1 MATADDRAAPAV
13 QGGSGP
19 HLAMLANIFLV
30 ATSFPVGAAITHALP
45 PAALNG
51 VRFALA
57 AAVFAV
63 LLTLT
68 GGWRR
73 PRPRDAL
80 RYVVLAAALVGFFVC
95 MFAALRLTTAVNT
108 SALFTLVPL
117 ISAAIAWPLLR
128 QRTPPRQLA
137 CMALAGFGALW
148 VVFRGSLEAALALEF
163 STGDLI
169 FLAGCVSFAA
179 FSPLTRRLDVGE
191 NLKSQTFWTL
201 VAGTAML
208 AAIAAPDLARTDWA
222 DVPAGAWAGIAYLA
236 VFTTAATFYLLKF
249 ASLRLPSAKV
259 MSYSYLT
266 PAFVVLLET
275 ARTGALPPAT
285 VLFGA
290 AIAAAATL
298 ALQLSPR

>member
-1 MATADDRAAPAV
+1 MPAGGPRA
-13 QGGSGP
+13 
-19 HLAMLANIFLV
+19 HLAMLANAFLV

-57 AAVFAV
+57 ATVFAV

-73 PRPRDAL
+73 PGPRDGL
-80 RYVVLAAALVGFFVC
+80 RYVLLAAALVGFFVA

-117 ISAAIAWPLLR
+117 MSAAIAWPLLG

-137 CMALAGFGALW
+137 CMALAGLGALC
-148 VVFRGSLEAALALEF
+148 VVFRGSAAAALAFQF
-163 STGDLI
+163 SAGDLI

-191 NLKSQTFWTL
+191 NLMSQTFWTL
-201 VAGTAML
+201 VAATAML
-208 AAIAAPDLARTDWA
+208 AALAAPGLAGTDWTA
-222 DVPAGAWAGIAYLA
+222 VPAQAWAGIAYLA
-236 VFTTAATFYLLKF
+236 VFTTAATFYLMKY
-249 ASLRLPSAKV
+249 ASLRLPAARV
-259 MSYSYLT
+259 MAYSYLI
-266 PAFVVLLET
+266 PGFVVLLET
-275 ARTGALPPAT
+275 VRTGAPPPAT
-285 VLFGA
+285 VLAGA
-290 AIAAAATL
+290 AIAALATL
-298 ALQLSPR
+298 ALQLSRPATR